1 MKYQLE
7 NHGGEFDYRSRSHN
21 GWIIKENIH
30 DYSELLYCEKGE
42 GIAIINGQRIHLK
55 ENHFIW
61 IPPNYVH
68 RFDFPDGIVI
78 CAVFSKDFVPL
89 FFKKQ
94 KGRNLVVKPLC
105 ADNINSI
112 FKNLPHLKKDDHC
125 LICAHLNLILH
136 EVIKNSSFE
145 DVSKSDGALYQK
157 IISYISNHYTEDIS
171 LGKIARMFGYNEKY
185 LSHTLHHLT
194 GIHFRQFLTSY
205 RINYAKTLLINE
217 AETDM
222 TTIAMKCGFSAINT
236 FYRAFRE
243 SVGMTP
249 TEYKRECK
257 KTPDRKKA

>member
-7 NHGGEFDYRSRSHN
+7 NHCGELDFRSRIHN
-21 GWIIKENIH
+21 GWMIKENIH
-30 DYSELLYCEKGE
+30 DYSEILYCQKGE
-42 GIAIINGQRIHLK
+42 GVAIVNGQKIHLK

-68 RFDFPDGIVI
+68 RFEFPVGIVV
-78 CAVFSKDFVPL
+78 CAVFSNDFVPL
-89 FFKKQ
+89 FFREQ
-94 KGRNLVVKPLC
+94 KGRNLVVRPLS
-105 ADNINSI
+105 ADNLEDIL
-112 FKNLPHLKKDDHC
+112 KNMFMLKKEEPC
-125 LICAHLNLILH
+125 LIYAHLNLILH
-136 EVIKNSSFE
+136 EVIRNSTFE
-145 DVSKSDGALYQK
+145 DIPKSDGVLYQK

-171 LGKIARMFGYNEKY
+171 LGKIAKMFGYNEKY

-217 AETDM
+217 PDSDM
-222 TTIAMKCGFSAINT
+222 TTIALNCGFSATNT

-249 TEYKRECK
+249 TEYKK
-257 KTPDRKKA
+257 GHLT